1 MSGSS
6 IKDSLDAAAPVHTP
20 GTCSVLACW
29 FPDFVR
35 RNAAERPSRFE
46 VLFIAG
52 NFPGKE
58 SVKEKFVSVKG
69 TPVKEFGMFRRIR
82 FFSLA
87 AALALLNLMVSLP
100 ANRLEAQGSFEGEST
115 LYDLSTLVKS
125 DEIKKSIARFKMAV
139 SGLKNAAGEAK
150 VIVQDAT
157 RAFEQARSRKTE
169 ADLIVANARA
179 VKVQFHALEEFRT
192 AARDQEQAI
201 DGVLVK
207 LQLGKEA
214 LGGEIK
220 ELNQEKTAANEK
232 ASKAGDALTRLAVAA
247 NLVGKKGKLTS
258 DLVALIKHLNW
269 SREQE
274 LQVGKD
280 AAVVQ
285 QEAEGRLR
293 KFDDIVAS
301 LRKTKTNLGY
311 SAGAAVTLQANL
323 SRVARWQA
331 KALTWRQLV
340 DNSAALSQSMPTDI
354 TEFIPTVRYPGLPGR
369 PAPLVKGKE
378 DSLATDEQEAS
389 EILKNFLPKP
399 AKKKTVVKEA
409 PAAKKASGG
418 KPVAGKKT
426 ANEEAT
432 GRQAEA
438 TETSARVSLDDI
450 LRDID
455 KGEGNEN

>member
-1 MSGSS
+1 
-6 IKDSLDAAAPVHTP
+6 
-20 GTCSVLACW
+20 
-29 FPDFVR
+29 
-35 RNAAERPSRFE
+35 
-46 VLFIAG
+46 
-52 NFPGKE
+52 
-58 SVKEKFVSVKG
+58 
-69 TPVKEFGMFRRIR
+69 MFREIR
-82 FFSLA
+82 FFSLV
-87 AALALLNLMVSLP
+87 AALALLNIMVSVP

-125 DEIKKSIARFKMAV
+125 DEIKKSITRFKMAV
-139 SGLKNAAGEAK
+139 GGLKNAAKEAK
-150 VIVQDAT
+150 VIVKEAT

-192 AARDQEQAI
+192 AARGQEQAI

-207 LQLGKEA
+207 LASGKEA

-220 ELNQEKTAANEK
+220 ELNQEKTVANEK
-232 ASKAGDALTRLAVAA
+232 ANKAGDALTRLAVAA
-247 NLVGKKGKLTS
+247 NLAGKEGKLTS
-258 DLVALIKHLNW
+258 DMVALIKHLNW

-293 KFDDIVAS
+293 RFDDIVAS

-331 KALTWRQLV
+331 RALTWRQLV
-340 DNSAALSQSMPTDI
+340 DNSAALSESMPADI
-354 TEFIPTVRYPGLPGR
+354 TEFLPKVRYPGLPGR
-369 PAPLVKGKE
+369 PVPVARGKK
-378 DSLATDEQEAS
+378 DRPATDEQEAT
-389 EILKNFLPKP
+389 EILKRFLPKP

-409 PAAKKASGG
+409 PAAKKTAAGKSAAEKQASLE

-426 ANEEAT
+426 VNRETT
-432 GRQAEA
+432 GRQAGS
-438 TETSARVSLDDI
+438 TETSARVILEDI
-450 LRDID
+450 LRNIE
-455 KGEGNEN
+455 KGEGHEN

>member
-1 MSGSS
+1 
-6 IKDSLDAAAPVHTP
+6 
-20 GTCSVLACW
+20 
-29 FPDFVR
+29 
-35 RNAAERPSRFE
+35 
-46 VLFIAG
+46 
-52 NFPGKE
+52 
-58 SVKEKFVSVKG
+58 
-69 TPVKEFGMFRRIR
+69 MFREIR
-82 FFSLA
+82 FFSLV
-87 AALALLNLMVSLP
+87 AALALLNIMVSVP

-125 DEIKKSIARFKMAV
+125 DEIKKSITRFKMAV

-150 VIVQDAT
+150 VIVKEAT

-192 AARDQEQAI
+192 AARGQEQAI

-207 LQLGKEA
+207 LASGKEA

-220 ELNQEKTAANEK
+220 ELNQEKTVANEK
-232 ASKAGDALTRLAVAA
+232 ANKAGDALTRLAVAA
-247 NLVGKKGKLTS
+247 NLAGKEGKLTS
-258 DLVALIKHLNW
+258 DMVALIKHLNW

-293 KFDDIVAS
+293 RFDDIVAS

-331 KALTWRQLV
+331 RALTWRQLV
-340 DNSAALSQSMPTDI
+340 DNSAALSESMPADI
-354 TEFIPTVRYPGLPGR
+354 TEFLPKVRYPGLPGR
-369 PAPLVKGKE
+369 PVPVARGKK
-378 DSLATDEQEAS
+378 DRPATDEQEAT
-389 EILKNFLPKP
+389 EILKRFLPKP

-409 PAAKKASGG
+409 PAAKKTAAGKSAAEKQASLE

-426 ANEEAT
+426 VNRETT
-432 GRQAEA
+432 GRQAGS
-438 TETSARVSLDDI
+438 TETSARVILEDI
-450 LRDID
+450 LRNIE
-455 KGEGNEN
+455 KGEGHEN

>member
-1 MSGSS
+1 MLMRKGPATTAGSIPTRRQTSGTTQPKSAAHVTATMIAAPIASAKAGSS
-6 IKDSLDAAAPVHTP
+6 KRVP
-20 GTCSVLACW
+20 
-29 FPDFVR
+29 R
-35 RNAAERPSRFE
+35 RTR
-46 VLFIAG
+46 
-52 NFPGKE
+52 
-58 SVKEKFVSVKG
+58 
-69 TPVKEFGMFRRIR
+69 
-82 FFSLA
+82 LA
-87 AALALLNLMVSLP
+87 AMLALLNLLVSVP
-100 ANRLEAQGSFEGEST
+100 ANRLEAQESFEGKSII
-115 LYDLSTLVKS
+115 YDLPNLLKS

-207 LQLGKEA
+207 LQRGKEA
-214 LGGEIK
+214 LGGEI
-220 ELNQEKTAANEK
+220 EEIRQEKTVANEK
-232 ASKAGDALTRLAVAA
+232 AGKGRDVLTKLAVAA
-247 NLVGKKGKLTS
+247 NLAGKKGKLTS
-258 DLVALIKHLNW
+258 DMIALIKHLNW
-269 SREQE
+269 SHEQE

-280 AAVVQ
+280 AAIVQ

-331 KALTWRQLV
+331 RALTWRQLV

-354 TEFIPTVRYPGLPGR
+354 TEFIPKVRYPGLPGR
-369 PAPLVKGKE
+369 PAPVVKGKE
-378 DSLATDEQEAS
+378 DSLATDEQEAT
-389 EILKNFLPKP
+389 EILKRFLPKP

-409 PAAKKASGG
+409 PAAKKTA
-418 KPVAGKKT
+418 AGKS
-426 ANEEAT
+426 AA
-432 GRQAEA
+432 AE
-438 TETSARVSLDDI
+438 SSKKCMMSLMVELI
-450 LRDID
+450 LGFFRTLCHDSIRTVHITQTHSRSLGLRPSWAPGD
-455 KGEGNEN
+455 PPRFFTD